1 MNARKI
7 VAGAILA
14 MPIILAASGLPQA
27 MAETRTNVTAADH
40 APDVRAAFGADLTRK
55 DLRAYV
61 KEQTDRKE
69 KRRAANYRSNRS
81 SGVRS
86 YGTQYSPNQ
95 AVARLRRWAD
105 EGRGGYHDQCL
116 RLADDAYGGGART
129 STAMAQWQR
138 AVSAGVGHRSDRNPP
153 VGAQMFWITSNPAG
167 HIATYI
173 GHGKVATNMP
183 GGQIEI
189 VDISVMDS
197 WGPYQGWAAPYYR

>member
-1 MNARKI
+1 MDARKI

-14 MPIILAASGLPQA
+14 MPIILAASGLPDA
-27 MAETRTNVTAADH
+27 MAGSGTTVTSADP

-61 KEQTDRKE
+61 KEQTQRKQ
-69 KRRAANYRSNRS
+69 KRGTAGDRSNRS
-81 SGVRS
+81 SGMRS
-86 YGTQYSPNQ
+86 YGTQYSPNE
-95 AVARLRRWAD
+95 AVERLRQWAD

-138 AVSAGVGHRSDRNPP
+138 AVSAGVGHRRDRNPP
-153 VGAQMFWITSNPAG
+153 VGAQMFWMTSNPAG
-167 HIATYI
+167 HIATYV

-189 VDISVMDS
+189 VDISAMDS